1 MNEIGLIRILYKY
14 RIRLL
19 IITLAVGV
27 LAAAITLLISN
38 KYSASAAISVQQP
51 EIAITGEIPPLSVES
66 LRSLIESTQ
75 VKWELFQELN
85 ASGNLVEG
93 ISFPRFQEMLST
105 SVERD
110 VSREKNLLPMVK
122 LTATT
127 SVPDLSM
134 EIANRWAEVVL
145 KKTREIYQSSVDELS
160 TFTTNIYE
168 KVSKSLLESEDRYTE
183 MMLKSNLTVNKML
196 LEHNKALYS
205 QLSQEVLKLQDEV
218 AVKKVLLENL
228 KVSLSAQE
236 IDGIWIGEVYDREY
250 SESPEYVL
258 PVSTPLID
266 RIART
271 IRSLKEN
278 QQALTAFEES
288 SRLDYKNMMVKI
300 KKKQIEDIS
309 QEVLLARTQLFSAE
323 PTYNK
328 LQEELAGLEPKIILT
343 KAIGDDAIW
352 NKYLQGDL
360 PESGSLPGMKSEES
374 NTVFLET
381 KKEMIRLAGEVSGLK
396 NKIGEGKQ
404 ELETLRKEV
413 SDLMMDIA
421 PLETK
426 RGTLQRTIKK
436 DRDLLTYYE
445 NTYNADRQGY
455 EAAEKDLEQMEVRL
469 AAEKTKLDSVGK
481 ELVGLE
487 KSVYV
492 VQDEIARQKRDVEN
506 LAQVRSSLA
515 AKAEEVELLR
525 VSIEN
530 VSRSGTVLL
539 YKAQADPVKVGPR
552 RTRIILIAML
562 MAFALACLLVVLN
575 TLVKEGTPG

>member
-1 MNEIGLIRILYKY
+1 MNEIGLIRILNKY

-19 IITLAVGV
+19 IATLAVGV
-27 LAAAITLLISN
+27 LAAAVTLLISN

-51 EIAITGEIPPLSVES
+51 EMTITGEIPPLSVES
-66 LRSLIESTQ
+66 LRSLIESTR
-75 VKWELFQELN
+75 VKWDLFQELN
-85 ASGNLVEG
+85 TSGNLVKG
-93 ISFPRFQEMLST
+93 VSFPRFQEMLST

-110 VSREKNLLPMVK
+110 SSREKNLLPMVK

-127 SVPDLSM
+127 TSPDLSM
-134 EIANRWAEVVL
+134 EIANHWAQVVL
-145 KKTREIYQSSVDELS
+145 KKTREIYQSNVDELN
-160 TFTTNIYE
+160 TFTANIYE
-168 KVSKSLLESEDRYTE
+168 KVNKSLLESENRYTE
-183 MMLKSNLTVNKML
+183 MMLKSNLTVNQML

-205 QLSQEVLKLQDEV
+205 QLSQEVLQLQDEV

-228 KVSLSAQE
+228 KDSVSSQE
-236 IDGIWIGEVYDREY
+236 IDGIWVGEVYDREY
-250 SESPEYVL
+250 SGTPEYVL

-278 QQALTAFEES
+278 QQALAAFEES

-300 KKKQIEDIS
+300 KKKQIDDIS
-309 QEVLLARTQLFSAE
+309 QEVLLARSQLFSAE

-328 LQEELAGLEPKIILT
+328 LQEELAGLKPMIVLT

-360 PESGSLPGMKSEES
+360 PESGSLPGMKSQES

-381 KKEMIRLAGEVSGLK
+381 QKEMITLAGEISGLK

-421 PLETK
+421 PLEIK
-426 RGTLQRTIKK
+426 RGALQRSVKK
-436 DRDLLTYYE
+436 DQDLLAYYE

-455 EAAEKDLEQMEVRL
+455 EAAEKDLEKMEIRL
-469 AAEKTKLDSVGK
+469 AAEKTKLDAVGQ

-492 VQDEIARQKRDVEN
+492 GRDEIARQKRDVEN

-515 AKAEEVELLR
+515 AKAEEVALLR

-552 RTRIILIAML
+552 RTRIVLIAML